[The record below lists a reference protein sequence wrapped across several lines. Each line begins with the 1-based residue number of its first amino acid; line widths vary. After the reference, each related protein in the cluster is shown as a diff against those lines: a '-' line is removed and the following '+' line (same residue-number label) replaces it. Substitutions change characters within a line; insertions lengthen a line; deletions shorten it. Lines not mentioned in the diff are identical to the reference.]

1 MNHTK
6 IILGVVLGSVVAA
19 SIFAAAAAEARTHE
33 ANSEETVMALA
44 QADAPESDRAWVGI
58 YFETVNRRSAAKLGY
73 PHETG
78 IIVSMVIP
86 GSPADKHGIKD
97 GDVVYSFGGVVVEDA
112 EHFGSLVMDRRAN
125 ETVPVVIFRKG
136 AGKTVNLRLGGRA
149 DRNEHI
155 LDLGRTG
162 DDALTSFEKALSS
175 SKGSA
180 LRINLARGR
189 VGILLRDLNADLAAY
204 FGAEK
209 NEGVLV
215 LDVEKGSPAEK
226 AGIKSGDVIV
236 RVNGDPV
243 ADASAAAKAISA
255 IEPGDTVSLDVLRKG
270 ARRAF
275 DVAVETGPADA
286 LLRMKRIEGGALD
299 AEAAEKIRRQR
310 VDDPEKLRKEIEALK
325 SRVRDLEERLKAAEK
340 K

>member
-1 MNHTK
+1 MRHTK
-6 IILGVVLGSVVAA
+6 KTLGVILGSVVAA
-19 SIFAAAAAEARTHE
+19 SICVAAEAGERALE
-33 ANSEETVMALA
+33 ANSEETVVALA
-44 QADAPESDRAWVGI
+44 QADASKSDRAWVGI
-58 YFETVNRRSAAKLGY
+58 YFETVNSRNAAKLGY

-97 GDVVYSFGGVVVEDA
+97 GDVVYSFGGVVVENA
-112 EHFGSLVMDRRAN
+112 EHFGSLVMERRAN

-149 DRNEHI
+149 DRSDHL

-162 DDALTSFEKALSS
+162 DEAFESFEKAFSL

-180 LRINLARGR
+180 LRIHLMRGR
-189 VGILLRDLNADLAAY
+189 VGILLRDLNADLAAH
-204 FGAEK
+204 FGVEK

-215 LDVEKGSPAEK
+215 LDVEKASPAEK

-243 ADASAAAKAISA
+243 ADASAAAEAISA
-255 IEPGDTVSLDVLRKG
+255 VEPGDTVSFDVLRKG

-275 DVAVETGPADA
+275 DVAVEAGPADA

-310 VDDPEKLRKEIEALK
+310 GDDPEKLRQEIEALK

-340 K
+340 R